1 MPDEENSNTKI
12 TEAHTTEKERKKY
25 DPLPDDAPRNKANK
39 KQRPRV
45 LTKAVL
51 MYMTPLDLYNLKRS
65 AAKAEFNSYA
75 AYVRFLSTKIV
86 TEDSLIVTLSKKT
99 MGNLKDQAKA
109 MGKTIEDYVRYLA
122 TLKVSA

>member
-1 MPDEENSNTKI
+1 MPDEETDNTKI
-12 TEAHTTEKERKKY
+12 TEVHTVEKERKHY
-25 DPLPDDAPRNKANK
+25 DPLPDDAPRNSLGRK
-39 KQRPRV
+39 KKPRV

-51 MYMTPLDLYNLKRS
+51 MYMTPLDLYNLKQS

-109 MGKTIEDYVRYLA
+109 MGKTVEEYVRYLA

>member
-1 MPDEENSNTKI
+1 MTDETNLE
-12 TEAHTTEKERKKY
+12 TETQETTEKPTRKKY
-25 DPLPDDAPRNKANK
+25 SPLPEDAPKNSLNRKA
-39 KQRPRV
+39 RPRV

-51 MYMTPLDLYNLKRS
+51 MYMTPLDLYNLKQS

-75 AYVRFLSTKIV
+75 AYVRFLSTKVV
-86 TEDSLIVTLSKKT
+86 TEDSLIVNLSKKT

-109 MGKTIEDYVRYLA
+109 MGKTVEDYVRYLA

>member
-1 MPDEENSNTKI
+1 MENDTAIAPETPI
-12 TEAHTTEKERKKY
+12 TEKPKRKHY
-25 DPLPDDAPRNKANK
+25 DPLPDDAPRNKVNK

-51 MYMTPLDLYNLKRS
+51 MYMTPLDLYNLKQS

-75 AYVRFLSTKIV
+75 AYVRFLSTKVV

-109 MGKTIEDYVRYLA
+109 MGKTVEDYVRYLA

>member
-1 MPDEENSNTKI
+1 MENDTAIAPETPI
-12 TEAHTTEKERKKY
+12 TEKPKRKHY
-25 DPLPDDAPRNKANK
+25 DPLPDDAPRNKVNK

-51 MYMTPLDLYNLKRS
+51 MYMTPLDLYNLKQN

-75 AYVRFLSTKIV
+75 AYVRFLSTKVV

-109 MGKTIEDYVRYLA
+109 MGKTVDEYVRYLA

>member
-1 MPDEENSNTKI
+1 MENDTAIAPETPI
-12 TEAHTTEKERKKY
+12 TEKPKRKHY
-25 DPLPDDAPRNKANK
+25 DPLPDDAPRNKVNK

-51 MYMTPLDLYNLKRS
+51 MYMTPLDLYNLKQS

-109 MGKTIEDYVRYLA
+109 MGKTVEDYVRYLA

>member
-1 MPDEENSNTKI
+1 MENDTAIAPETPI
-12 TEAHTTEKERKKY
+12 TEKPKRKHY
-25 DPLPDDAPRNKANK
+25 DPLPDDAPRNKVNK

-51 MYMTPLDLYNLKRS
+51 MYMTPLDLYNLKQS

-86 TEDSLIVTLSKKT
+86 TEDSLIVTLSKKA

-109 MGKTIEDYVRYLA
+109 MGKTVEEYVRYLA